1 MGQTTSS
8 TLPPKEEILRK
19 TRGGRDIVN
28 MVFDY
33 MVRKTTLR
41 ELYALANPS
50 ECKKYIFLTA
60 DALDILFKKIE
71 LEPREKAKGTIYF
84 QKVEELTK
92 PATSDDP
99 RGRQRKVICL
109 KLAFLYVRIFQIFAS
124 LALSVLDVE
133 PETDVRFYEELQRLR
148 GFEEDVPLFGRRALR
163 GGSLVGPMHPTTTD
177 QRGGSLA
184 GTTKQ
189 QGGAEIRDWPT
200 DLEPLKPYLQPIEGM
215 SQFLKLGSLYIA
227 AGGYVNGKKSVIFEF
242 QAPGKRATQRVEGK
256 LSVVSYTINSYV
268 LRLTEV
274 KDAEGS
280 SVPDFPEIRFTR
292 TRISDSFIE
301 TAKET
306 DRTTGK
312 ERRVQ
317 RTIPDAL
324 KARLKAVAE
333 KRYREDERNYE
344 RNYEREEYR
353 PAGYRREAVER
364 DYPTETAE
372 VREGLH
378 TKVLFDAFRQT
389 KPVKAHCIARA
400 LQLLGND
407 GLKSA
412 FPSQVYSSICTAK
425 FMSDNRSLP
434 AADEKITSEYGMY
447 ALAQLFYDTIAVNAP
462 AIASGTRAQY
472 NDFVKKMHFVF
483 EDVKARPKNDE
494 TLADVKN
501 RLPSAVC
508 TTQSGSVVNKP
519 IKIENRELIRQ
530 MRMYARK
537 MIDYQISHTANV
549 VKILRKLFLIPVK
562 PGMSLQIHPNVAKNG
577 IEEVN
582 RIGEE
587 ARNLLIE
594 YYSQCEGQYRQAIEV
609 MGQNKKLLQM

>member
-8 TLPPKEEILRK
+8 ALPPKEEILRK

-60 DALDILFKKIE
+60 DALDVLFKKIE

-133 PETDVRFYEELQRLR
+133 TETDVRFYEELQRLR

-163 GGSLVGPMHPTTTD
+163 GGSQVTTD

-184 GTTKQ
+184 GTTNQ
-189 QGGAEIRDWPT
+189 QGGAEYRDWPT
-200 DLEPLKPYLQPIEGM
+200 DLEPLKPYLQAIEGM
-215 SQFLKLGSLYIA
+215 SQFYRLGSLYIS
-227 AGGYVNGKKSVIFEF
+227 AGPYSNGKKAVIYEF
-242 QAPGKRATQRVEGK
+242 QAPGKRVTQRVEGK
-256 LSVVSYTINSYV
+256 LSVVSYNINSYV

-301 TAKET
+301 SAKET
-306 DRTTGK
+306 DRATGR

-317 RTIPDAL
+317 RTIPDAI

-333 KRYREDERNYE
+333 NKYRENET
-344 RNYEREEYR
+344 YEREEYR
-353 PAGYRREAVER
+353 PTAYGREAAANR
-364 DYPTETAE
+364 AFPTETAE

-434 AADEKITSEYGMY
+434 AADEKITSEYGIY

-472 NDFVKKMHFVF
+472 NDFVKKMRFVF
-483 EDVKARPKNDE
+483 EDVKARPKEEE
-494 TLADVKN
+494 TLADIKN
-501 RLPSAVC
+501 RLPSSVC

-519 IKIENRELIRQ
+519 VKIENRELIRQ
-530 MRMYARK
+530 MRMYAKK

-609 MGQNKKLLQM
+609 MGQNKKLLQV

>member
-8 TLPPKEEILRK
+8 ALPSKEEILRK

-60 DALDILFKKIE
+60 DALDVLFKKID

-148 GFEEDVPLFGRRALR
+148 GFEEDVPLFGRRPLR
-163 GGSLVGPMHPTTTD
+163 GGSQVTTD
-177 QRGGSLA
+177 QRGGADYPRIDSS
-184 GTTKQ
+184 
-189 QGGAEIRDWPT
+189 WPT

-215 SQFLKLGSLYIA
+215 SQFYRLGSVYIA
-227 AGGYVNGKKSVIFEF
+227 AGPYVNGKKSVIYEF
-242 QAPGKRATQRVEGK
+242 QAQGKRSTQRVEAK
-256 LSVVSYTINSYV
+256 LSVVSYNINSYV

-274 KDAEGS
+274 KDADGS
-280 SVPDFPEIRFTR
+280 SVPDFPEIRLTR
-292 TRISDSFIE
+292 TRISDSFTE
-301 TAKET
+301 TGKET
-306 DRTTGK
+306 DRTTGR

-317 RTIPDAL
+317 RTIPDAI

-333 KRYREDERNYE
+333 KRYREDDTD
-344 RNYEREEYR
+344 YEREEYR
-353 PAGYRREAVER
+353 PAAAYGRAAVER
-364 DYPTETAE
+364 EYPSEAGE

-400 LQLLGND
+400 LQLLGTD

-425 FMSDNRSLP
+425 FLSDNRSLP
-434 AADEKITSEYGMY
+434 AADEKITSEYGIY

-472 NDFVKKMHFVF
+472 TDFVKKMRFVF
-483 EDVKARPKNDE
+483 EDVKARPKEEESLN
-494 TLADVKN
+494 DVKN

-508 TTQSGSVVNKP
+508 ATQTGSVVNKP
-519 IKIENRELIRQ
+519 VKIENRELIRQ

-537 MIDYQISHTANV
+537 MIDYQVSHTANV

-562 PGMSLQIHPNVAKNG
+562 PGMSLQIHPNVAKYG

-582 RIGEE
+582 KIGEE

-594 YYSQCEGQYRQAIEV
+594 YYSQCEGQYRQAVEV
-609 MGQNKKLLQM
+609 MGQNKKLLSV